1 MKTSADRPLATSTH
15 WDFFC
20 IKHSPNE
27 REYVLR
33 NQKHP
38 FPLLARFLWL
48 LTALQGVLLLLGRSS
63 SSASSSSLGF
73 WLFVVTLLLA
83 LAKTYFRITSVS
95 EERLLV
101 MRDLGVQLT
110 TKLYSGAQSRQFIE
124 KELLESV
131 FINEGLVTYQ
141 ILYYLALKLKGHNRL
156 VLPFQVPFC
165 CFLVVLCF
173 VVLTQ
178 GTNVKHACPRLRVLL
193 PIYKGTRALLYGD
206 DDERE
211 EGDERGREKEEE
223 KEEEEKNRNRRH
235 VDT

>member
-1 MKTSADRPLATSTH
+1 MKTSTDGPLATSTH

-48 LTALQGVLLLLGRSS
+48 LTILQGALLLLGRSS
-63 SSASSSSLGF
+63 SSSSSSSSSFGF
-73 WLFVVTLLLA
+73 WLFVVTFLLA
-83 LAKTYFRITSVS
+83 LAKTYHRITSVS

-141 ILYYLALKLKGHNRL
+141 ILYYLALKLKGHNQL
-156 VLPFQVPFC
+156 VLPFQVPSAASLLFV
-165 CFLVVLCF
+165 CFM
-173 VVLTQ
+173 VLT
-178 GTNVKHACPRLRVLL
+178 
-193 PIYKGTRALLYGD
+193 
-206 DDERE
+206 
-211 EGDERGREKEEE
+211 
-223 KEEEEKNRNRRH
+223 
-235 VDT
+235 